1 MAKPTCIACKGAG
14 GGGVTPEE
22 VQSMINTTVD
32 GYHWELYTGI
42 DWSRFLEDDDTGH
55 YKVMKET
62 VMLYIMYS
70 GTGEAVIIPKGSG
83 SFSSSNP
90 WHYQGDFFYINGAF
104 LFNDSASVSGSLNV
118 RGTTLSESSGVITID
133 NSFYTMGSV
142 EKKTSYPSGNA
153 LSARGVYLYVLRRN
167 AS

>member
-14 GGGVTPEE
+14 GGISAEE

-42 DWSRFLEDDDTGH
+42 DWSRFLEDDDTGN

-70 GTGEAVIIPKGSG
+70 GTGETVIIPKGSG
-83 SFSSSNP
+83 SFSSSNA
-90 WHYQGDFFYINGAF
+90 WHYQGDFFYISGGY
-104 LFNDSASVSGSLNV
+104 LFNDSASVSGAINA
-118 RGTTLSESSGVITID
+118 RGNTLSVSSGIITID
-133 NSFYTMGSV
+133 NSFYTIGSV

-153 LSARGVYLYVLRRN
+153 LVSKGVYLYVLRRN